1 MRTLETAALTL
12 EPLTVRHADEMFA
25 VLGDPAIYEYE
36 HVPPASL
43 EALRRRVAALPSR
56 RSPDGSEGWLNWV
69 IRLPSGAAIG
79 YVQATVYPDR
89 RAAIAYELGSAWWGR
104 GLARRAVEAMLVE
117 LASQHGVR
125 RLTAVLKQRN
135 QRSLRLLERLGFA
148 PAAVDDPLR
157 RQLDDDEALMTR
169 EMPAADA
176 TAAPTASD
184 RLRGLA
190 RRVAQAHVGLDPPV
204 VLSLLSGSVV
214 EDIADGWSDVDMSVV
229 FETLPAEDA
238 LRAACAAAGASPWF
252 WQNGS
257 LAEGSLVV
265 AFRLDGI
272 EVQIGYSDLATLH
285 RELDQVL
292 VDHDP
297 DTPQHK
303 LAEGLQKAEPL
314 IGEAQLRALQERIAV
329 FPPALGRA
337 MATHFMGRITP
348 WRALS
353 QLLHRDA
360 TLWSREL
367 QVAACYKLLGALAGL
382 NGLYFTTF
390 QFKRMTRFAA
400 KLKLA
405 PHDLAMR
412 IERLLH
418 ADSAAALIELHAL
431 EGEVVELVAA
441 RWPDLD
447 LAAVRER
454 RLGFVPPA
462 GS

>member
-1 MRTLETAALTL
+1 MRTVETTALTL
-12 EPLTVRHADEMFA
+12 EPLSVRHAAEMFA
-25 VLGDPAIYEYE
+25 VLADPAIYEYE
-36 HVPPASL
+36 NEPPASL
-43 EALRRRVAALPSR
+43 DALRRRYAALESR
-56 RSPDGSEGWLNWV
+56 RSPDGREVWLNWV

-79 YVQATVYPDR
+79 YVQATVFPDR

-104 GLARRAVEAMLVE
+104 GLARRAVEAMLAE
-117 LASQHGVR
+117 LVSQHGVL

-148 PAAVDDPLR
+148 PAPADDALR
-157 RQLDDDEALMTR
+157 RQLDDDETLMTR
-169 EMPAADA
+169 QAAPADA
-176 TAAPTASD
+176 SSAPTASD

-190 RRVAQAHVGLDPPV
+190 RRVAQAHVGIDPPV
-204 VLSLLSGSVV
+204 VLSLVSGSTV
-214 EDIADGWSDVDMSVV
+214 EDIADAWSDVDMSVI
-229 FETLPAEDA
+229 FEILPNEDA
-238 LRAACAAAGASPWF
+238 LRAACAAAGGLPWF
-252 WQNGS
+252 WQTGS

-303 LAEGLQKAEPL
+303 LAEGMAKAEPL
-314 IGEAQLRALQERIAV
+314 IGEARLRALQARIAV
-329 FPPALGRA
+329 FPPELGRA
-337 MATHFMGRITP
+337 MAAHFMGRVTP

-360 TLWSREL
+360 TLWCREL

-382 NGLYFTTF
+382 NGVYFTTF

-405 PHDLAMR
+405 PTDFSMR
-412 IERLLH
+412 IERLLQG
-418 ADSAAALIELHAL
+418 DSAAALVELHAL
-431 EGEVVELVAA
+431 EGEVVELLAA

-454 RLGFVPPA
+454 RLAFVPPA
-462 GS
+462 AH